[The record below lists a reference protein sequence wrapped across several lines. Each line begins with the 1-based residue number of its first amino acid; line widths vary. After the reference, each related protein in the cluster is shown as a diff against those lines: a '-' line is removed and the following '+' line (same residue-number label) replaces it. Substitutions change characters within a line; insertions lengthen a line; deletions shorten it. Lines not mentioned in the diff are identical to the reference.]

1 MVDTRGGEKSMVF
14 NSRNCQHELISKV
27 MVDDLTDFYNVD
39 EQQLVWMS
47 LWIERE
53 ISLSLTWVSGKTDLI
68 IKQKVTYL
76 LESLL

>member
-1 MVDTRGGEKSMVF
+1 
-14 NSRNCQHELISKV
+14 
-27 MVDDLTDFYNVD
+27 MVDDLTDFDNVD

-53 ISLSLTWVSGKTDLI
+53 IPLSLTWVSGKTDLI

>member
-1 MVDTRGGEKSMVF
+1 
-14 NSRNCQHELISKV
+14 

>member
-14 NSRNCQHELISKV
+14 NSRNCQHEFISKV
-27 MVDDLTDFYNVD
+27 MVDDLTDFDNVD

-53 ISLSLTWVSGKTDLI
+53 IPLSLTWVSGKTDLI
-68 IKQKVTYL
+68 IKQKVTSL